1 MRIIGAGRYDYELG
15 SVRSGTVLKKSVSVL
30 SIRFLLK
37 KPVLNRLWI
46 YMVDRTGVIRN
57 IE

>member
-1 MRIIGAGRYDYELG
+1 MRIIGARFC
-15 SVRSGTVLKKSVSVL
+15 SVRLSFQKVRVGPLDSVP
-30 SIRFLLK
+30 FT